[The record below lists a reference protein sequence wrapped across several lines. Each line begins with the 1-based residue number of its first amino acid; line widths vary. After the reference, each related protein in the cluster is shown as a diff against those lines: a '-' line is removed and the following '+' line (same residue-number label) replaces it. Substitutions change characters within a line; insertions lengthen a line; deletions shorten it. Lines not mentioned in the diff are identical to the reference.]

1 MLLYLKSY
9 YKTTK
14 IAGRTESVKHK
25 TPETKYNTYTKHKI
39 HVLNKYRFSL
49 QDYPISMDYTPPLP
63 SLPNATI
70 VSTGGG
76 TLRRGIMRGIIGVP
90 PPDVT
95 HHTTPPPQ
103 HPQTSLLHDFNPA
116 PTLSGLGIGIGVG
129 IPISTNLSN
138 LSQMSPQQTS
148 TPISSNAGTMTIP
161 KQPQSILKDP
171 NRPKQASSGPG
182 LTQNSGIGLVTS
194 MGVIPGT
201 ILSNN
206 PINGG
211 INNGNMQIL
220 NVSPGLLTTATAING
235 SIMSCGG
242 ALYDPNT
249 SSIHSLQTFS
259 PVGSLANNSSSNNIG
274 FTDSDGHLV

>member
-1 MLLYLKSY
+1 
-9 YKTTK
+9 
-14 IAGRTESVKHK
+14 
-25 TPETKYNTYTKHKI
+25 
-39 HVLNKYRFSL
+39 
-49 QDYPISMDYTPPLP
+49 MDYTPPLP

-76 TLRRGIMRGIIGVP
+76 TLRRGIMRGMIGVP

-95 HHTTPPPQ
+95 HHTTPPPSQ
-103 HPQTSLLHDFNPA
+103 QPQTSLLHDFNPT
-116 PTLSGLGIGIGVG
+116 PTLSGLGVGIGVG
-129 IPISTNLSN
+129 IPISANLSN

-148 TPISSNAGTMTIP
+148 TPISGTMTMP

-171 NRPKQASSGPG
+171 NRPK
-182 LTQNSGIGLVTS
+182 TNNIGLVTS

-201 ILSNN
+201 ILTSNN
-206 PINGG
+206 PVNGG
-211 INNGNMQIL
+211 INGNMQIL
-220 NVSPGLLTTATAING
+220 NVSPGLLTTATTING

-242 ALYDPNT
+242 PLYDPNT

-259 PVGSLANNSSSNNIG
+259 PSISGSGHNPSNIG

>member
-1 MLLYLKSY
+1 
-9 YKTTK
+9 
-14 IAGRTESVKHK
+14 
-25 TPETKYNTYTKHKI
+25 
-39 HVLNKYRFSL
+39 
-49 QDYPISMDYTPPLP
+49 MDYTPPLP

-76 TLRRGIMRGIIGVP
+76 TLRRGIMRGMIGVP

-95 HHTTPPPQ
+95 HHTTPPPPSQ
-103 HPQTSLLHDFNPA
+103 QPQTSLLHDFNP
-116 PTLSGLGIGIGVG
+116 TLSGIGVGIGVG

-148 TPISSNAGTMTIP
+148 TPISNAVQLACGTLTVP

-171 NRPKQASSGPG
+171 NRPKM
-182 LTQNSGIGLVTS
+182 NNIGLVTS

-201 ILSNN
+201 ILTSNN
-206 PINGG
+206 PVNGG
-211 INNGNMQIL
+211 INGNMQIL
-220 NVSPGLLTTATAING
+220 NVSPGLLTTATTING

-242 ALYDPNT
+242 PLYDPNT

-259 PVGSLANNSSSNNIG
+259 PSISGNNASNIG